1 MGAEALA
8 AKAATSEAILTSS
21 AVESSLI
28 RDGVE
33 SEISKRVIRQ
43 KLAKLRHLVIE
54 KGIAPEYLDVLFPLL
69 LKHFQPQTVMVCKVK
84 V

>member
-1 MGAEALA
+1 MGAEATTA
-8 AKAATSEAILTSS
+8 EISSSGTIVSNAI
-21 AVESSLI
+21 VGPVNPDFV

-54 KGIAPEYLDVLFPLL
+54 KAIATEYLDELFPSL
-69 LKHFQPQTVMVCKVK
+69 LKHFQPQTVIVR
-84 V
+84 